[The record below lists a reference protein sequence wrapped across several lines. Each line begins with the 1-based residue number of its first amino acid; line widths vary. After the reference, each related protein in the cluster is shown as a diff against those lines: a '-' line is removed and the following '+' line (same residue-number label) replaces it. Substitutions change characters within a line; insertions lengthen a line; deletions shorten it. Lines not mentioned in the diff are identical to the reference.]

1 MSKCLEPGSE
11 EFDKEASE
19 LLWKAVDNSAELDL
33 RIRFSRGV
41 WVLRQVDRGHPD
53 VGNPHTE
60 IVVHGPC
67 IITVLTQLLRLQ
79 NA

>member
-41 WVLRQVDRGHPD
+41 WVLR
-53 VGNPHTE
+53 
-60 IVVHGPC
+60 
-67 IITVLTQLLRLQ
+67 
-79 NA
+79 